1 MIFSVW
7 WICFRCWSLIFFF
20 TWNDKF
26 LVAVRILI
34 QAPHRFQYFPTDQSS
49 TLCQQAYL
57 FSENDKLK
65 GMNQDLQPP
74 RDFSFICPLLVKW
87 GGGGFTIFFIAI
99 VQTSFMMICKTDFI
113 FKYLCHEYFYFNH
126 LILV

>member
-26 LVAVRILI
+26 LVAVQILI

-65 GMNQDLQPP
+65 GIYMNQDLQPP
-74 RDFSFICPLLVKW
+74 RDFLLFVPYW
-87 GGGGFTIFFIAI
+87 WNGGGVVLQYSLLRLSRLLSWWFVKLISFSNIYAMNIFTSITWF
-99 VQTSFMMICKTDFI
+99 
-113 FKYLCHEYFYFNH
+113 
-126 LILV
+126 